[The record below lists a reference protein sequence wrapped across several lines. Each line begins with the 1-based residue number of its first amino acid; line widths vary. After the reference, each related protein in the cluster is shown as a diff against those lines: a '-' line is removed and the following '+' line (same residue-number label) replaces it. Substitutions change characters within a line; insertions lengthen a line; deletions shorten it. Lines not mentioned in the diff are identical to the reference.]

1 MVESKNDPI
10 DYLHIANK
18 IFEGTYY
25 SASDKDIEI
34 LATNISILEKK
45 GLGKLNR
52 RLIDGGRNIWDTFS
66 EINFAT
72 VLISNH
78 NEEIPISYEPSEHL
92 QRPPDFRI
100 EIGNLTYW
108 IQMKKLSNLERENR
122 QTKYIQRIKTEV
134 EKVNIG
140 IFYCLKLSP
149 QFSEGEIPDLVVF
162 ITKHAESYTKGEKY
176 FFPNN
181 MNPKA
186 VIDFFPPNKLE
197 LSSLTLGTSGD
208 VDMVNET
215 GLAESQIKQSL
226 INASGAFKWDV
237 DQDTINLV
245 VLDADNQRD
254 INISEAVFGTE
265 YEMFCDGKHAWSRKN
280 NGFFNLSAY
289 SEKVA
294 AVIAIRSKERKPITK
309 IFLMLYINDRFK
321 DRLHALNK
329 LLSFDKIIS
338 FNMRT
343 PMGKSN
349 FKL

>member
-1 MVESKNDPI
+1 MTI

-18 IFEGTYY
+18 VFEGANYK
-25 SASDKDIEI
+25 ASKADIES
-34 LATNISILEKK
+34 LAKNICALEKR
-45 GLGKLNR
+45 GLSKLNR

-134 EKVNIG
+134 AKVNIG

-149 QFSEGEIPDLVVF
+149 QFSESEIPDLVVF
-162 ITKHAESYTKGEKY
+162 IAKHAESYTKGEKY
-176 FFPNN
+176 FFPNS
-181 MNPKA
+181 MNSKA
-186 VIDFFPPNKLE
+186 VIDFWPPNKLD

-208 VDMVNET
+208 VEMVEET
-215 GLAESQIKQSL
+215 GMAEDQIRQSL
-226 INASGAFKWDV
+226 INAGGAFEWDV
-237 DQDTINLV
+237 DKDTINII

-265 YEMFCDGKHAWSRKN
+265 YDAFCDSKHVW
-280 NGFFNLSAY
+280 G
-289 SEKVA
+289 EKTMA
-294 AVIAIRSKERKPITK
+294 FLNCLIIRR
-309 IFLMLYINDRFK
+309 
-321 DRLHALNK
+321 K
-329 LLSFDKIIS
+329 LL
-338 FNMRT
+338 
-343 PMGKSN
+343 P
-349 FKL
+349 